1 MVGRGID
8 QILPYPGDP
17 EIHERYMNSAADYVT
32 LAERR
37 SGPIPRGVAFDYVW
51 GDLLDDLE
59 QRRCDIRLINIETAI
74 TTSDSREAKG
84 INYRMNPRNIGVLTV
99 AGIDACTLA
108 NNHVMDWGTAGLIE
122 TLETLERAAIGQAG
136 AGRSAQ
142 AASRPLGMDSRNGA
156 RLLVSAL
163 GAESSGVPVHWQARA
178 ERAGVNLLPRTH
190 ARSIATIRE
199 QIEPVRREDDLVVLS
214 IHWGG
219 NWGYGIPDDHRAL
232 AQALI
237 DSDLVDVVFG
247 HSSHH
252 PMGIELYRGKLILY
266 GCGDLI
272 NDYEGIGGHQ
282 SYRSELALAPI
293 ADLDLATGRLESL
306 ELLAYVRWAFS
317 LHRADKEACAW
328 MEELMRRESRLS
340 GARMTLS
347 AAGSIKIDLPEN
359 VR

>member
-1 MVGRGID
+1 
-8 QILPYPGDP
+8 
-17 EIHERYMNSAADYVT
+17 MNSAADYVT

-59 QRRCDIRLINIETAI
+59 QRRCDIRLINLETAI
-74 TTSDSREAKG
+74 TTSDSRAAKG

-108 NNHVMDWGTAGLIE
+108 INHVM
-122 TLETLERAAIGQAG
+122 
-136 AGRSAQ
+136 
-142 AASRPLGMDSRNGA
+142 
-156 RLLVSAL
+156 
-163 GAESSGVPVHWQARA
+163 
-178 ERAGVNLLPRTH
+178 
-190 ARSIATIRE
+190 
-199 QIEPVRREDDLVVLS
+199 
-214 IHWGG
+214 
-219 NWGYGIPDDHRAL
+219 
-232 AQALI
+232 ALI

-272 NDYEGIGGHQ
+272 NDYEGIGGNQ

-293 ADLDLATGRLESL
+293 VDLDLASGRLESL
-306 ELLAYVRWAFS
+306 ELLAYERRSFS

-328 MEELMRRESRLS
+328 LEELMRRESTLG

-347 AAGSIKIDLPEN
+347 AAGSIIID
-359 VR
+359 